1 MSLDIVAV
9 SKLDGGYLI
18 TTGDDSAVRV
28 TWDEVSFLIKKW
40 LDEPKPKKNKSFPF
54 PFYSNNDIYGLGAS
68 EQTIKEVIQPP
79 DWVDEELKED

>member
-9 SKLDGGYLI
+9 RKLDGGYLI

-54 PFYSNNDIYGLGAS
+54 PFYSNNDILGLCANES
-68 EQTIKEVIQPP
+68 KLEPP
-79 DWVDEELKED
+79 SWVDEELKGD

>member
-28 TWDEVSFLIKKW
+28 TWDETSFLIKKW
-40 LDEPKPKKNKSFPF
+40 LDDPKPRKNTAF
-54 PFYSNNDIYGLGAS
+54 PFYGNRDILGLAANES
-68 EQTIKEVIQPP
+68 KPISP
-79 DWVDEELKED
+79 DWIAEALKED